1 MINKLAIKFILFY
14 RVYISPCIPPRC
26 RYLPTCSDYS
36 VQALEKYGLVKGGW
50 LSFVRLL
57 KCNPFFKGG
66 YDPLK

>member
-1 MINKLAIKFILFY
+1 MLNSIVMKFILFY
-14 RVYISPCIPPRC
+14 RFFISPCIPPCC

-36 VQALEKYGLVKGGW
+36 MQALEKYGLVKGGW
-50 LSFVRLL
+50 LSLVRLL